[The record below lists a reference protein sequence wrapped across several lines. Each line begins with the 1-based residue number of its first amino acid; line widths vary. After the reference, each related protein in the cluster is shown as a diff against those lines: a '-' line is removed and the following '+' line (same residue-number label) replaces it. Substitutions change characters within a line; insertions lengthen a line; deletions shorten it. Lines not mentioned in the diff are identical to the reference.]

1 MVDED
6 FEDYFTFTKPAV
18 RQTTKT
24 KTHEGK
30 AMDNTLYEINDDVTG
45 VRFGTKLAVNS
56 LGRWVMEIKGT
67 GAVEAIDPKKISKVM
82 PYTIGVQFSNNGT
95 IYHYLSKVGAVE
107 KGAFY
112 IVDSVVSTNYQM
124 ARVVDVD
131 TKSDKATKDFSYYQK
146 IA

>member
-24 KTHEGK
+24 KTHKGK
-30 AMDNTLYEINDDVTG
+30 AMDNALYEISDDITG
-45 VRFGTKLAVNS
+45 VRFGTKLAENS
-56 LGRWVMEIKGT
+56 LGKWVMEIKGT
-67 GAVEAIDPKKISKVM
+67 GVVEAIDPKKISKVM

-112 IVDSVVSTNYQM
+112 IVDGYNVSSYQM
-124 ARVVDVD
+124 GRVVDVD
-131 TKSDKATKDFSYYQK
+131 TKSDKATKEFSYYQK
-146 IA
+146 IS